1 MYLLELKDADTK
13 TPQIKFYGK
22 LEKFAEIKKEVL
34 HFFQQVKSAEIVM
47 MDLAGVESINDECLL
62 IFSEIAG
69 SYKLQFINYSLFI
82 EHRLRS
88 FNLISGNEQSVLKS

>member
-1 MYLLELKDADTK
+1 MYLLELKEADTK
-13 TPQIKFYGK
+13 APQIKFYGRV
-22 LEKFAEIKKEVL
+22 EKFAEFKNEILQLLE
-34 HFFQQVKSAEIVM
+34 QVKKAEIVM
-47 MDLAGVESINDECLL
+47 MDLAGVESISDECML

-88 FNLISGNEQSVLKS
+88 FNLIVNNEQSTFKD